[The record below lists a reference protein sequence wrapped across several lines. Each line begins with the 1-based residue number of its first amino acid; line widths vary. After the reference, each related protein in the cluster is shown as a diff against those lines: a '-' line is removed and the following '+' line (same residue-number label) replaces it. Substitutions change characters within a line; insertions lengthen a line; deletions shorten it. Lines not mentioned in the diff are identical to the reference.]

1 MTGRFLD
8 DDDTLDPD
16 EIDELLDEDATI
28 FGEDVTILAPRA
40 SDQPTPE
47 EESDT
52 PLVSQPSEPTTGRP
66 SHPGHR
72 QLLTIG
78 LTIIATAAVMA
89 VIFRALDDPEPA
101 DTPTTG
107 APATTVATTRATIP
121 TTTATTTLP
130 SSASTSAAASV
141 ISAGGWH
148 SCGVLVDGGVVCWGL
163 NDRWDFTLNDG
174 DGGGSMGGSWMR
186 RRVCFLRCR
195 LVGGIRVGFWL
206 MVVLCVGARMI
217 MGSRMFRRVCFLRC
231 RLVGLIRVGFWLMV
245 VLCVGA

>member
-40 SDQPTPE
+40 SDQPSPE

-66 SHPGHR
+66 SHPWRR
-72 QLLTIG
+72 QILSIG

-107 APATTVATTRATIP
+107 APATTVATTPATIP
-121 TTTATTTLP
+121 TTTTTTVLATATTPL
-130 SSASTSAAASV
+130 SS
-141 ISAGGWH
+141 
-148 SCGVLVDGGVVCWGL
+148 
-163 NDRWDFTLNDG
+163 
-174 DGGGSMGGSWMR
+174 GSHFRGS
-186 RRVCFLRCR
+186 
-195 LVGGIRVGFWL
+195 
-206 MVVLCVGARMI
+206 
-217 MGSRMFRRVCFLRC
+217 
-231 RLVGLIRVGFWLMV
+231 
-245 VLCVGA
+245 